1 MGQETSVCGTCME
14 SQRAAACHVCGG
26 EATMVLAGEPQV
38 SCCSRCGLK
47 SLARF
52 PDATARTA
60 CYQES
65 YYRADGGDR
74 FLGPFERAIALLRR
88 LRLRSLLARAPG
100 PAAVLDVGCGRGD
113 LLELYRERGWRAV
126 GTQVSLT
133 AAAAARERRGVEVI
147 VGELP
152 ELDLPASSFQVI
164 TFFHVL
170 EHLDRPAEYLRKAHQ
185 LLAGDGLL
193 VVEVPDCGGIGFR
206 HLGRRHLCFDHPH
219 HLFFFTSPS
228 LRGLLERTGF
238 RVEGIS
244 RFSLEYSPFT
254 TLQNLLNLLPGAP
267 NRLYRSLQSNQDGR
281 RLRRSPWTWL
291 HGLLAAA
298 LALPALAISL
308 AALLFPPGN
317 NLRFYCRK
325 AEPIQ
330 REV

>member
-1 MGQETSVCGTCME
+1 MGQETSVCGTCVE
-14 SQRAAACHVCGG
+14 ARQAATCKVCGG
-26 EATMVLAGEPQV
+26 EASVVLAGEPQV
-38 SCCSRCGLK
+38 LRCSRCGVK

-52 PDATARTA
+52 PDSAARA
-60 CYQES
+60 AGYQES
-65 YYRADGGDR
+65 YYRAEGGDR
-74 FLGPFERAIALLRR
+74 FLGLFERAIALLRR
-88 LRLRSLLARAPG
+88 LRLRALLAREPG

-113 LLELYRERGWRAV
+113 LLELYRERGWRAA

-152 ELDLPASSFQVI
+152 ELDLRPSSFQVI
-164 TFFHVL
+164 AFFHVL
-170 EHLDRPAEYLRKAHQ
+170 EHLDRPAEYLRKARN
-185 LLAGDGLL
+185 LLADDGLL

-206 HLGRRHLCFDHPH
+206 VLGRRHLCFDHPH
-219 HLFFFTSPS
+219 HLFFFTAHS

-238 RVEGIS
+238 RVEGVS

-267 NRLYRSLQSNQDGR
+267 NRLYRSLQSNLDGR
-281 RLRRSPWTWL
+281 RLWRSPWTWI

-308 AALLFPPGN
+308 AALLLPPGN

-325 AEPIQ
+325 ADGAS
-330 REV
+330 R